1 MNVTILGNGSGGPF
15 HGRHYTSQVLHVGK
29 NQFIIDCGEGA
40 QMQIYR
46 HRVKTDHCLQIFIS
60 HLHGDHV
67 FGLLGLVTNWSL
79 KKREAPLTIYSPP
92 GLREILETVIRVC
105 SVRMT
110 YELIFE
116 EVDAAVSCKV
126 FENKKVSVWSIP
138 LSHRNPTCGWMF
150 REQPAPLNIR
160 PEALDLYD
168 IRQNFAAI
176 RSVKAGNDL
185 VLADGRLIESRL
197 LTLPPAPLR
206 SYAFCSDTMP
216 SEKVIETVS
225 GVDLLYHEATFADDH
240 EEQALVSFHSTA
252 RQAARVARRAGV
264 GRLLIGHISGR
275 YETADR
281 HLAEAREEFTETY
294 LAEEGSRYAVR
305 E

>member
-1 MNVTILGNGSGGPF
+1 
-15 HGRHYTSQVLHVGK
+15 
-29 NQFIIDCGEGA
+29 
-40 QMQIYR
+40 MQIYR

-79 KKREAPLTIYSPP
+79 KKREAPLTIFSPP

-116 EVDAAVSCKV
+116 EVDADVSCKV
-126 FENKKVSVWSIP
+126 FENKRVSVWSIP

-160 PEALDLYD
+160 PEALDLYG
-168 IRQNFAAI
+168 IRHNFAAI
-176 RSVKAGNDL
+176 RSVKTGNDL
-185 VLADGRLIESRL
+185 ALPDGRVIDNKL

-216 SEKVIETVS
+216 SEKVTETVA

-240 EEQALVSFHSTA
+240 EEQALISFHSTA
-252 RQAARVARRAGV
+252 RQAARVARQARV

-275 YETADR
+275 YETAAR
-281 HLAEAREEFTETY
+281 HLAEAREEFPDV
-294 LAEEGSRYAVR
+294 SRRGGRAICRKRIRACSGFSHRVKNDSFFAIFHLFSVA
-305 E
+305 

>member
-1 MNVTILGNGSGGPF
+1 
-15 HGRHYTSQVLHVGK
+15 
-29 NQFIIDCGEGA
+29 
-40 QMQIYR
+40 MQIYR

-110 YELIFE
+110 YDLIFE
-116 EVDAAVSCKV
+116 EVDATVSCKV
-126 FENKKVSVWSIP
+126 FENKRMSVWSIP

-160 PEALDLYD
+160 PEVLDLYD
-168 IRQNFAAI
+168 IRHNFEAI

-185 VLADGRLIESRL
+185 ALPDGRLIENKQ
-197 LTLPPAPLR
+197 LTLPPALLR
-206 SYAFCSDTMP
+206 SYAFCSDTLP
-216 SEKVIETVS
+216 SDKVAETVA

-240 EEQALVSFHSTA
+240 EEQALISFHSTA

-264 GRLLIGHISGR
+264 RRLLIGHISGR
-275 YETADR
+275 YANTDR
-281 HLAEAREEFTETY
+281 HLAEAREEFPETY
-294 LAEEGSRYAVR
+294 LAEEGVRYAVR

>member
-15 HGRHYTSQVLHVGK
+15 HGRHYTAQVLHAGK
-29 NQFIIDCGEGA
+29 NQFIVDCGEGA

-46 HRVKTDHCLQIFIS
+46 YRVKTDHCLQIFIS

-110 YELIFE
+110 YDLIFE
-116 EVDAAVSCKV
+116 EVDATVSCKV
-126 FENKKVSVWSIP
+126 FENKRMAVWSIP
-138 LSHRNPTCGWMF
+138 LNHRNPTCGWMF

-160 PEALDLYD
+160 PEVLDLYD
-168 IRQNFAAI
+168 IRHNFEAI

-185 VLADGRLIESRL
+185 ALPDGRLIENKQ

-206 SYAFCSDTMP
+206 SYAFCSDTLP
-216 SEKVIETVS
+216 SDKVAETVA

-240 EEQALVSFHSTA
+240 EEQALISFHSTA

-264 GRLLIGHISGR
+264 RRLLIGHISGR
-275 YETADR
+275 YETAAR
-281 HLAEAREEFTETY
+281 HLAEAREEFPETY
-294 LAEEGSRYAVR
+294 LAEEGVRYAVR

>member
-15 HGRHYTSQVLHVGK
+15 HGRHYTAQVLHAGK
-29 NQFIIDCGEGA
+29 NQFIVDCGEGA

-46 HRVKTDHCLQIFIS
+46 YRVKTDHCLQIFIS

-110 YELIFE
+110 YDLIFE
-116 EVDAAVSCKV
+116 EVDATVSCKV
-126 FENKKVSVWSIP
+126 FENKRMAVWSIP
-138 LSHRNPTCGWMF
+138 LNHRNPTCGWMF

-160 PEALDLYD
+160 PEVLDLYD
-168 IRQNFAAI
+168 IRHNFEAI

-185 VLADGRLIESRL
+185 ALPDGRLIENKQ

-206 SYAFCSDTMP
+206 SYAFCSDTLP
-216 SEKVIETVS
+216 SDKVAETVA

-240 EEQALVSFHSTA
+240 EEQALISFHSTA

-264 GRLLIGHISGR
+264 RRLLIGHISGR
-275 YETADR
+275 YETAAR
-281 HLAEAREEFTETY
+281 HLAEAREEFPETY
-294 LAEEGSRYAVR
+294 LADEGVRYAVR